1 MQRKFAARARTNLL
15 RSVIA
20 SLICLYFLLPVKS
33 SAQTKVIVGLSTLNS
48 RVSPLW
54 IAQERGFFAKNG
66 LDVILV
72 LTRLS
77 QPAVAALL
85 AGELQIVYGG
95 SNTALGAAANGAE
108 LKILAMMSNRLT
120 YELIARPGI
129 NKVEDLRGKRL
140 GTGGIGGVYGWAP
153 YSVWNTWAWRPRE
166 IRFRS

>member
-1 MQRKFAARARTNLL
+1 MQCSNNFESRTGTFQHTIRLFIFALSA
-15 RSVIA
+15 
-20 SLICLYFLLPVKS
+20 YFLLPTIIF
-33 SAQTKVIVGLSTLNS
+33 AQTKVIVGLSTLNS

-54 IAQERGFFAKNG
+54 VAQERGFFAKNG

-120 YELIARPGI
+120 YDLIARPGI

-140 GTGGIGGVYGWAP
+140 GTGGIGGSLWKIWFA
-153 YSVWNTWAWRPRE
+153 
-166 IRFRS
+166 